1 MGFVVLPGE
10 FVAGRGRG
18 AGGLCCGLGVEFFVD
33 SCDVGEYA
41 FESFEDL
48 RGLIIPILV
57 ETEFKDVG
65 RGPEHTEG
73 GVAATVGGVH
83 RAYGVIGL
91 LYAALLY

>member
-33 SCDVGEYA
+33 SFDVGEHA
-41 FESFEDL
+41 LEGLENLF
-48 RGLIIPILV
+48 GLIIPILV

-65 RGPEHTEG
+65 SGPEHAEG

-83 RAYGVIGL
+83 RAYGVVGL
-91 LYAALLY
+91 LYAALLS

>member
-18 AGGLCCGLGVEFFVD
+18 AGGLCCGLGVKFFVD
-33 SCDVGEYA
+33 SFDVGEYA

-48 RGLIIPILV
+48 RGLIGATLV
-57 ETEFKDVG
+57 KTKLEDVG
-65 RGPEHTEG
+65 SGPEHTEG
-73 GVAATVGGVH
+73 GVAATVGSVH

-91 LYAALLY
+91 LYAALLS